1 VKALV
6 QPRLPRKV
14 GGTCLPPEIVCKD
27 YVLINKDK
35 IEKLI
40 FTSGENYNNALANF
54 KRIIGDEF
62 DFQQSSFKFTFSIRR
77 FKYIEFQF
85 RQHYFRIK
93 KRPV

>member
-1 VKALV
+1 MKALV

-40 FTSGENYNNALANF
+40 FTS
-54 KRIIGDEF
+54 
-62 DFQQSSFKFTFSIRR
+62 
-77 FKYIEFQF
+77 
-85 RQHYFRIK
+85 
-93 KRPV
+93 